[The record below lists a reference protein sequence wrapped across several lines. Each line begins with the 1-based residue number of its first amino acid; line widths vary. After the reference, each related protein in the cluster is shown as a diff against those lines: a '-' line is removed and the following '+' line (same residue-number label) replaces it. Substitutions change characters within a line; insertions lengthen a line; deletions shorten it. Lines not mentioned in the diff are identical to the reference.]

1 MSQYCLQNVLL
12 QFCFINPV
20 FLYVLDSL
28 WNAVNLSEA
37 LYMLSPIHADRKHL
51 RAHLS
56 PTKWVQYEKSKS
68 TKNMWQEPCEWW
80 SHSAYGAN
88 QKTVLVFLAHYHSEG
103 HLDRKILRPQWDLV
117 APRKNPFSM
126 QIKQDIYDSNLSST
140 RSMCVF
146 METTGF
152 IQTSYY
158 YLGFRSKVSEVKR
171 RS

>member
-80 SHSAYGAN
+80 SHSAYRAN